1 MASDAWARVDAVL
14 RDNLPLLAEEWPED
28 IPALVDAVLLAAGP
42 SEDEARLARERD
54 EARAE
59 AERWKAKA
67 ERALQYET
75 VDADVADR
83 VAAERARYREALGD
97 VAERAHA
104 AAERDERLRDELL
117 TVREVA
123 RAALSGGGGQ

>member
-28 IPALVDAVLLAAGP
+28 IPVLVDAVLLAAGP

-59 AERWKAKA
+59 A
-67 ERALQYET
+67 
-75 VDADVADR
+75 
-83 VAAERARYREALGD
+83 ARYREALEKLDACRQSRQLLLLAGPIITEALAG
-97 VAERAHA
+97 VRA
-104 AAERDERLRDELL
+104 LRGAGEKDD
-117 TVREVA
+117 
-123 RAALSGGGGQ
+123 G